1 MSRGSLLLLRHEPL
15 ACATVLALGAGAC
28 ALVLAR
34 AATVP
39 RCLGVAALSVMLT
52 WLAHGTRRDERFL
65 RGAGVAHRRVFAA
78 EYGAASVPAAL
89 LLAASAHPWTAAA
102 PFAGVLAALFPSGR
116 VGVSGVRMR
125 TILRVPGPAEAFEWK
140 AGLRNAAPG
149 IAVVYLLSAL
159 LARIPAVALLGVL
172 ALAWIAAGMYHAGEG
187 WPMVEAPARGPAR
200 FLRRKVALALAHW
213 GVLVT
218 PLAVLVLAAH
228 GEVWL
233 ALAGVL
239 AGCAVV
245 VGGAVLL
252 KYALYFEGRG
262 PGLAHVFGVL
272 GLTVSLAIP
281 PVTLFLLHRFWRLA
295 VRNLDPYL
303 YAFD

>member
-1 MSRGSLLLLRHEPL
+1 
-15 ACATVLALGAGAC
+15 
-28 ALVLAR
+28 
-34 AATVP
+34 
-39 RCLGVAALSVMLT
+39 
-52 WLAHGTRRDERFL
+52 
-65 RGAGVAHRRVFAA
+65 
-78 EYGAASVPAAL
+78 
-89 LLAASAHPWTAAA
+89 
-102 PFAGVLAALFPSGR
+102 
-116 VGVSGVRMR
+116 
-125 TILRVPGPAEAFEWK
+125 
-140 AGLRNAAPG
+140 
-149 IAVVYLLSAL
+149 
-159 LARIPAVALLGVL
+159 
-172 ALAWIAAGMYHAGEG
+172 MYQHGEG
-187 WPMVEAPARGPAR
+187 WPMLEAPARGPAR

-262 PGLAHVFGVL
+262 PALASVFGVL
-272 GLTVSLAIP
+272 GLTASLAIP